1 MNISSMMAEAA
12 MQYPES
18 KNGPFAGSHIG
29 QVIRNEIPEALRNK
43 LSLTDY
49 VVKGSIGN
57 GQFASIPWIAIMD
70 RDITTSTTEGIY
82 IVFLFSS
89 DGKRIYLT
97 LNQGVTYFKE
107 KKYGNLEISK
117 ISNKIF
123 ETFPSTQAS
132 KIKINLN
139 SSTNLGR
146 GYEST
151 TISAIEYD
159 TSNMPSEEELLSD
172 IKALLEDYAKIKEL
186 FIDSSND
193 LEIFYKSILGNDTS
207 NKYKEF
213 KYLLKRFVEEGN
225 NNIQNKD
232 NRKISLGILGFE
244 NNGFRHFN
252 GTDHIIIEGVEY
264 HIHLFSTGSY
274 GPTSGNGS
282 RMLPY
287 FCYGLKNGNWANIRT
302 TFKDYH
308 MESLQIVEWV
318 KQTGKDRET
327 GITYKIS
334 DLDLFSKEEPNAL
347 LKEFLDQF
355 LLLESGAK
363 MMLVDSKVEE
373 LVDKLEKS
381 KNIILRGAPGT
392 GKTYLARQ
400 IAAYLTGEDE
410 EQLNE
415 SEQYGFVQFHPSYDY
430 TDFVEGLRPVIDEE
444 QEQVSFKLVDG
455 IFKEFCQRAK
465 KADTVG
471 EVDNFDAAWERLILA
486 INESEDAYM
495 MSRSKVPATVNSN
508 NSIKFKSP
516 VATKENVY
524 NLYRGEATNLKYETY
539 PKIVLDHLTKEFD
552 LEPFKKGGTES
563 LENKKYVFVI
573 DEINRGEISKIFG
586 ELFFSIDPGY
596 RGQEKY
602 GISTQYSN
610 LHNESKQKF
619 YIPDNVYIVGTM
631 NDIDRSVDSFDFAMR
646 RRFRFIEIKA
656 EDTVSMWG
664 GILEESRIEEARV
677 RLLAINKQISDTD
690 DLNANYHIGP
700 SYFLKLPELDYDYD
714 ILWADY
720 LQPLLEEYL
729 RGSYEEQES
738 LAAMKSAYELATPV
752 EEEFNDE
759 G

>member
-1 MNISSMMAEAA
+1 MMTTNKYSEFKKLLSRFIQQANQNVQDKENRK
-12 MQYPES
+12 PTLGIKGFES
-18 KNGPFAGSHIG
+18 
-29 QVIRNEIPEALRNK
+29 NEFRRQN
-43 LSLTDY
+43 TYD
-49 VVKGSIGN
+49 
-57 GQFASIPWIAIMD
+57 
-70 RDITTSTTEGIY
+70 
-82 IVFLFSS
+82 IVFI
-89 DGKRIYLT
+89 DG
-97 LNQGVTYFKE
+97 
-107 KKYGNLEISK
+107 
-117 ISNKIF
+117 
-123 ETFPSTQAS
+123 
-132 KIKINLN
+132 
-139 SSTNLGR
+139 
-146 GYEST
+146 
-151 TISAIEYD
+151 
-159 TSNMPSEEELLSD
+159 M
-172 IKALLEDYAKIKEL
+172 
-186 FIDSSND
+186 
-193 LEIFYKSILGNDTS
+193 
-207 NKYKEF
+207 
-213 KYLLKRFVEEGN
+213 
-225 NNIQNKD
+225 
-232 NRKISLGILGFE
+232 
-244 NNGFRHFN
+244 
-252 GTDHIIIEGVEY
+252 EY
-264 HIHLFSTGSY
+264 HIHLFNSGSY
-274 GPTSGNGS
+274 GPSSGKG
-282 RMLPY
+282 RTKIP
-287 FCYGLKNGNWANIRT
+287 FIDYGLSNGNWANIRT
-302 TFKDYH
+302 TFKDYRI
-308 MESLQIVEWV
+308 ESLQIIEWV
-318 KQTGKDRET
+318 KRTGKDRET
-327 GITYKIS
+327 DISYKVS
-334 DLDLFSKEEPNAL
+334 ELDLFSEEEPNAL

-355 LLLESGAK
+355 LFLESGAR
-363 MMLVDSKVEE
+363 MMLANSKVEE
-373 LVDKLEKS
+373 LADKLEKS

-400 IAAYLTGEDE
+400 IASYLIGEDE
-410 EQLNE
+410 DKLNE
-415 SEQYGFVQFHPSYDY
+415 CEHYGFVQFHPSYDY

-465 KADTVG
+465 NAETVG
-471 EVDNFDAAWERLILA
+471 EVDNFDAAWEKLIMA

-552 LEPFKKGGTES
+552 LAPFNKGGTES

-610 LHNESKQKF
+610 LHTTNKEKF
-619 YIPDNVYIVGTM
+619 YIPDNLYIIGTM

-656 EDTVSMWG
+656 EDTVSMWE
-664 GILEESRIEEARV
+664 GILDEPRIEEARV
-677 RLLAINKQISDTD
+677 RLLALNKQISDTD

-738 LAAMKSAYELATPV
+738 LAAMKVAYDLAIPSG
-752 EEEFNDE
+752 EAFSDE
-759 G
+759 D

>member
-1 MNISSMMAEAA
+1 MAEAA

-97 LNQGVTYFKE
+97 LNQGVTYFK
-107 KKYGNLEISK
+107 KMKYDNLK
-117 ISNKIF
+117 ISNISNNIF
-123 ETFPSTQAS
+123 DIFQSNQAS
-132 KIKINLN
+132 KMKIDLN
-139 SSTNLGR
+139 SSTALGK
-146 GYEST
+146 GYEAT
-151 TISAIEYD
+151 TISAFEYD

-252 GTDHIIIEGVEY
+252 STDHIIIEGVEY

-302 TFKDYH
+302 IFKDYH

-373 LVDKLEKS
+373 LVDKLKKS

-677 RLLAINKQISDTD
+677 RLLALNKQISDTD

-759 G
+759 A

>member
-1 MNISSMMAEAA
+1 MMAEAA

-97 LNQGVTYFKE
+97 LNQGVTYFK
-107 KKYGNLEISK
+107 KMKYDNLK
-117 ISNKIF
+117 ISNISNNIFDIFQSNQSSKMKID
-123 ETFPSTQAS
+123 
-132 KIKINLN
+132 LN
-139 SSTNLGR
+139 SSTALGK
-146 GYEST
+146 GYEAT
-151 TISAIEYD
+151 TISAFEYD

-252 GTDHIIIEGVEY
+252 STDHIIIEGVEY

-302 TFKDYH
+302 IFKDYH

-373 LVDKLEKS
+373 LVDKLKKS

-677 RLLAINKQISDTD
+677 RLLALNKQISDTD

-759 G
+759 A

>member
-1 MNISSMMAEAA
+1 MMAEAA

-18 KNGPFAGSHIG
+18 KNGPFAGAHIG

-244 NNGFRHFN
+244 NNDFRHFN

-373 LVDKLEKS
+373 LAEKLEKS

-552 LEPFKKGGTES
+552 LEPFQKGETEIQ
-563 LENKKYVFVI
+563 ENKKYVFVI

-656 EDTVSMWG
+656 EDTVSMWE
-664 GILEESRIEEARV
+664 GILDEPRIEEARV
-677 RLLAINKQISDTD
+677 RLLALNKQISDTD

-738 LAAMKSAYELATPV
+738 LAAMKSAYDLATPV

>member
-1 MNISSMMAEAA
+1 MMAEAA

-97 LNQGVTYFKE
+97 LNQGVTYFK
-107 KKYGNLEISK
+107 KMKYDNLK
-117 ISNKIF
+117 ISNISNNIFDIFQSNQSSKMKID
-123 ETFPSTQAS
+123 
-132 KIKINLN
+132 LN
-139 SSTNLGR
+139 SSTALGK
-146 GYEST
+146 GYEAT
-151 TISAIEYD
+151 TISAFEYD

-252 GTDHIIIEGVEY
+252 RTDHIIIEGVEY

-302 TFKDYH
+302 IFKDYH

-373 LVDKLEKS
+373 LVDKLKKS

-677 RLLAINKQISDTD
+677 RLLALNKQISDTD

-759 G
+759 A